1 MSKHDNIYNILGKLA
16 SLEPKP
22 AAPENILKQLNESAT
37 APANPLSLK
46 DRLAQKLAETKAVDE
61 ELLMPQEK
69 KFAALAEPK
78 DKITYADKIA
88 GAKKGDKKK
97 DEGNEFSGELAKAK
111 AQHKDSFSV
120 DGKTYP
126 VKEAEER
133 TMSRAA
139 KGYEKYGKE
148 GMQALAKAGK
158 EGKDLDK
165 VRDKYNKYDDKE
177 DTNEAYE
184 PKNAF
189 YKPGTTDKEKDA
201 SRDKSEKSMI
211 ATFKK
216 SGEKAKPGSQIH
228 ALMKKHGEKVDEG
241 EYQDGPNKSDVPA
254 FQRKAKAAPG
264 DQSWKTTT
272 QDLDAEAT
280 KSPTSSAGLA
290 KAKERLGMGQQV
302 YDENNAHSSLPGTRK
317 VSDKEH
323 SEYDAAAHTV
333 RKWMRKRGWDPKSEF
348 KPAMKYII
356 DNLDSEHDDTLTDD
370 VKMAA
375 CTCHKH
381 HQGIVDEAFP
391 TVADARARS
400 EQEKGTG
407 KFDKQQTSTGTRYT
421 RKSDTFSD
429 DDSESG
435 EKSDAPKKKGRPAKN
450 KGPERTTSKAWKHKG
465 GRVTEA
471 INLETYVEDTMAEI
485 QAMFILE
492 KDMGKHNNAT
502 TGFKALA
509 KKAGGGEKGQRI
521 AGAQFQKMKKA
532 GQLEESVLT
541 ESTLQAIVRKFG
553 KEVREFAEGG
563 DIDNDLYEALYDYYF
578 DDMPYGVKKG
588 RDADPYEWIGDHFHE
603 AIQNGDVEINETKV
617 GHKDLD
623 ELAALAGIGGG
634 HQIAD
639 EGNEFSG
646 ARAAAIRAGKDT
658 FQVGGKVYN
667 VSGAEDE
674 MQESLCNMTAEGQMC
689 PVHGLAECGGIG
701 MMYEAKDEETAD
713 EDYDNDGKIES
724 GKDEYL
730 GSKIAAARKAGKLK
744 EGETCPACDCDPCEC
759 DDEKE
764 KVEECGMPGMMDGE
778 PESGMSINSSVDTKS
793 GRKTLTVTADGE
805 AAEEL
810 AAMLKMAGLGRAEPE
825 HHADIEVAEDY
836 ANEPD
841 VKVAPTDAIMQQ
853 GNDLNKPKAQYKH
866 NYKGADNPMAMKEDK
881 LFKLLDAMKTK

>member
-16 SLEPKP
+16 SLAPQAPKQ
-22 AAPENILKQLNESAT
+22 ENILKQLNESAVV
-37 APANPLSLK
+37 AANPLSLK

-61 ELLMPQEK
+61 ELLMPKEK

-88 GAKKGDKKK
+88 GAKKDDKKDDKKK
-97 DEGNEFSGELAKAK
+97 
-111 AQHKDSFSV
+111 KD
-120 DGKTYP
+120 
-126 VKEAEER
+126 VKE
-133 TMSRAA
+133 
-139 KGYEKYGKE
+139 
-148 GMQALAKAGK
+148 
-158 EGKDLDK
+158 
-165 VRDKYNKYDDKE
+165 
-177 DTNEAYE
+177 
-184 PKNAF
+184 
-189 YKPGTTDKEKDA
+189 
-201 SRDKSEKSMI
+201 
-211 ATFKK
+211 
-216 SGEKAKPGSQIH
+216 GEF
-228 ALMKKHGEKVDEG
+228 
-241 EYQDGPNKSDVPA
+241 QDGPNKSDVPA

-302 YDENNAHSSLPGTRK
+302 YDENDAHSSLPGTRK

-323 SEYDAAAHTV
+323 SEYDAAAHEI

-356 DNLDSEHDDTLTDD
+356 DNLDSEHDETLTDS

-381 HQGIVDEAFP
+381 HEGIVDEAFP
-391 TVADARARS
+391 TVAGARAEAEKS
-400 EQEKGTG
+400 KGTG
-407 KFDKQQTSTGTRYT
+407 KFDKKQTSTGTTYT
-421 RKSDTFSD
+421 RKSETFSD
-429 DDSESG
+429 DGEDKESG
-435 EKSDAPKKKGRPAKN
+435 TSDGPKKRGRPAKN
-450 KGPERTTSKAWKHKG
+450 KGPERTTAKAYKHKG
-465 GRVTEA
+465 TRVSEA

-509 KKAGGGEKGQRI
+509 KKAGGGEKGQKI

-532 GQLEESVLT
+532 GQLEESVLI

-578 DDMPYGVKKG
+578 DDMPYGVKKS
-588 RDADPYEWIGDHFHE
+588 RDGDPYEWIGDHFHE

-634 HQIAD
+634 QQIAD

-658 FQVGGKVYN
+658 FTVGGKTFHVTDA
-667 VSGAEDE
+667 SDE
-674 MQESLCNMTAEGQMC
+674 IHEASCNMTAEGQMC
-689 PVHGLAECGGIG
+689 PVHGMVECGGG
-701 MMYEAKDEETAD
+701 MMYESEELAD
-713 EDYDNDGKIES
+713 KDYDEDGKIET
-724 GKDEYL
+724 GAEEHA
-730 GSKIAAARKAGKLK
+730 GSVDKAIKKAQGN
-744 EGETCPACDCDPCEC
+744 
-759 DDEKE
+759 DDEDKE
-764 KVEECGMPGMMDGE
+764 DLEECGVPVQMGGMPGQS
-778 PESGMSINSSVDTKS
+778 ESGMNINTSMDTKT
-793 GRKTLTVTADGE
+793 GRKSVTVSAEGE
-805 AAEEL
+805 AAEQL
-810 AAMLKMAGLGRAEPE
+810 AQMLKMAGLGGAKAEPE
-825 HHADIEVAEDY
+825 QKHIDVVIGRGGEEVAEEF
-836 ANEPD
+836 ANEPNTET
-841 VKVAPTDAIMQQ
+841 ASTDAILSQ
-853 GNDLNKPKAQYKH
+853 GNDLNKPKSQYKH
-866 NYKGADNPMAMKEDK
+866 SYKGSDNPMAMKEDK
-881 LFKLLDAMKTK
+881 LFKLYNAMKNK